1 MNTSTML
8 TTLYDVIKSELNN
21 KTKLY
26 LIEDFDKVLSLDLTK
41 EDEIDKDLLN
51 YINKKIE
58 ERDNAKKEKNY
69 KLADSIRDELL
80 EKNIVIKDTREGTT
94 FEIK

>member
-1 MNTSTML
+1 ML
-8 TTLYDVIKSELNN
+8 TTLYDVIKSDLNN

-80 EKNIVIKDTREGTT
+80 EKNIIIKDTREGTT

>member
-1 MNTSTML
+1 MIL
-8 TTLYDVIKSELNN
+8 DDVFSELDIN
-21 KTKLY
+21 KRNK
-26 LIEDFDKVLSLDLTK
+26 
-41 EDEIDKDLLN
+41 LLN

-69 KLADSIRDELL
+69 ELADSIRDELL
-80 EKNIVIKDTREGTT
+80 EKNIIIKDTREGTT